1 MTQCEGGR
9 WLCQK
14 HSPYTSTGVPKHDE
28 YLKQKGLELF
38 YIMREVLV
46 SVNQLQDAVMDEF
59 ECPICHES
67 IFGSENHKVDCPI
80 FHLKMLMKMDTFEF
94 HPYVFFDR
102 IAEHEPYADRQFL
115 QEGRV
120 QNHPS
125 PYLVELM
132 NQYKKIA
139 TDAQLLRP
147 KEVPPEPKREPKPK
161 GLVDLTKIV
170 CDAPKGAGS
179 DDWF

>member
-1 MTQCEGGR
+1 MTECEGGK

-14 HSPYTSTGVPKHDE
+14 HSPYTSTGPKFDE

-46 SVNQLQDAVMDEF
+46 SVHQLQESIESM
-59 ECPICHES
+59 CPIC
-67 IFGSENHKVDCPI
+67 GGDENHNEGCPI
-80 FHLKMLMKMDTFEF
+80 FHLRLLMRLDTFEY

-102 IAEHEPYADRQFL
+102 MAEHEPYADRQFL

-132 NQYKKIA
+132 NQYKKVA
-139 TDAQLLRP
+139 TDVQLLRP
-147 KEVPPEPKREPKPK
+147 KETPPEPKKEPKPK

-179 DDWF
+179 DNWF